1 MRIARFGKR
10 IIAVVLGA
18 LMALSLCV
26 SITACKPDDSS
37 KTEYTVT
44 FNANGGTLT
53 GNSTVV
59 VKKDAK
65 ITGAPTATKTGYVFE
80 GWYTAAENG
89 EAISLETYVVTKDV
103 TLYAHYNGSSSSQ
116 TVTVTLNANGGTITG
131 STTLTVAKGESV
143 SAANMP
149 KATKS
154 EANFIGWF
162 TAAEGGE
169 RIELNTHAFLDNTT
183 VYAQYG
189 EVDSMPMKN
198 LTDKDGAAV
207 GYRIEAE
214 EAVTTGTPTQSKPSF
229 IEENIPTA
237 SGNKDLGYLGT
248 AGNAVTLTFSAP
260 YAGKAN
266 ISILG
271 SSNNTKMDF
280 TNGFLMWVDDQVVT
294 GEDMGVTLNGT
305 EINFE
310 PANLRGAGID
320 MPSVWNAYYDPIDL
334 GELDVLT
341 GYNVLVI
348 TVKKQTVPN
357 LDCLDIQ
364 TDIALTS
371 ADGTNPSGTAVLPEP
386 PAPPADA
393 VVYDGEVS
401 VDLVVGGYEGG
412 PAIEKAII
420 NFKSHEI
427 AKDAIAAN
435 PLTVSVAKSKLG
447 NAQTDKF
454 YLSDAEGNAVT
465 AGTSHY
471 VTIEYA
477 ITYANWSFG
486 GNLSP
491 FGWNMATNKNSW
503 KNLSTTTVA
512 IRGNI
517 NINGTEYNK
526 MGENVSFGEKKV
538 PCLEGWNLD
547 GTYTGDDKTLTY
559 GYYTPE
565 EDANKTGKKPLI
577 VWLHGAGEG
586 GTDPSIAVLG
596 NQVSNLSKPL
606 IQDYFVTDSVSGAY
620 VLAPQT
626 PTMWMDNGDGQQG
639 GSDVGESIY
648 TEALFGLIQNF
659 VTTHSDIDA
668 NRVYLGGCS
677 NGGWMTVEMLS
688 KHGEFFAAAYPIA
701 VPFDKTAVLTDAEL
715 TRLSNVPMWIT
726 HAKADN
732 TVKIV
737 DDGKALAELNS
748 NSLYI
753 EMLKEGATNVHY
765 TLFDTVTVD
774 NVTYDGHWSWIF
786 TLRDECSKVQA
797 TTGSGADG
805 AFVLADFKVGTA
817 QTETVNVNGS
827 AATLWGWIAAQS
839 KPAE

>member
-65 ITGAPTATKTGYVFE
+65 ITGAPTATKTGFVFE

-103 TLYAHYNGSSSSQ
+103 TLYAHYGEP
-116 TVTVTLNANGGTITG
+116 VTVTLNANGGNITG
-131 STTLTVAKGESV
+131 ASTFTVVKGESV
-143 SAANMP
+143 KAADMP
-149 KATKS
+149 KATKNG
-154 EANFIGWF
+154 ANFIGWF
-162 TAAEGGE
+162 TAAEGGD
-169 RIELNTHAFLDNTT
+169 RIELNTHAFLADTT
-183 VYAQYG
+183 VYAHYG

-198 LTDKDGAAV
+198 LTDKGGAAV

-214 EAVTTGTPTQSKPSF
+214 EAVTTGTPTQGKPSF
-229 IEENIPTA
+229 IEENLPAA
-237 SGNKDLGYLGT
+237 SGNKDLGYLGA
-248 AGNAVTLTFSAP
+248 AGNAVTFTFSAP

-271 SSNNTKMDF
+271 SSNNFKFDSTS
-280 TNGFLMWVDDQVVT
+280 MWVEDQIVT
-294 GEDMGVTLNGT
+294 GADMGVTLNGT
-305 EINFE
+305 EIDFE
-310 PANLRGAGID
+310 PANLRGAGKD
-320 MPSVWNAYYDPIDL
+320 NPMVWNAYYDPIDL

-465 AGTSHY
+465 ADTSHY

-477 ITYANWSFG
+477 ITYAYWSFG

-491 FGWNMATNKNSW
+491 FGWNAETSKNSW
-503 KNLSTTTVA
+503 KDLSTTTVA
-512 IRGNI
+512 ISGNI

-538 PCLEGWNLD
+538 PCLDSWKLD
-547 GTYTGDDKTLTY
+547 GTYTGNGKTLTY

-565 EDANKTGKKPLI
+565 EDTAKTGKKPLI

-606 IQDYFVTDSVSGAY
+606 IQDYFKTDSVSGAY

-626 PTMWMDNGDGQQG
+626 PTMWMDSGNGQQG

-648 TEALFGLIQNF
+648 TETLFGLIQNF

-701 VPFDKTAVLTDAEL
+701 VPFDKTAALTDAEL
-715 TRLSNVPMWIT
+715 TKLSSVPMWIT

-737 DDGKALAELNS
+737 DNENALVELNS

-753 EMLKEGATNVHY
+753 EMLKKGAKNVHY

-774 NVTYDGHWSWIF
+774 NVT
-786 TLRDECSKVQA
+786 
-797 TTGSGADG
+797 
-805 AFVLADFKVGTA
+805 
-817 QTETVNVNGS
+817 
-827 AATLWGWIAAQS
+827 
-839 KPAE
+839 